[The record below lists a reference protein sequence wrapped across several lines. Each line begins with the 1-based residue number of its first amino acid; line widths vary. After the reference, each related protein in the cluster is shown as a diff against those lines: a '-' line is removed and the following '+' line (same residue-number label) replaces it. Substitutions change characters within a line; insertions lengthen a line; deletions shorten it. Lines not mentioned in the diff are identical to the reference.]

1 MANTKLRGEKAAAC
15 KIGCT
20 WQEYF
25 QKRQSGFKWCSA
37 CKTWTPL
44 AFFNRD
50 SGAIDGKSN
59 KCKSCSRAKDRQRY
73 KPVPLDL
80 QKPRG
85 FAVHPPRDGDKQQAR
100 NRVNR
105 EVAKGKLPHARTVP
119 CTDCG
124 HIGSDRLHEYDHY
137 LGYASINHLAVECVC
152 VPCHNKRE
160 QQRKKQEKVNEN

>member
-1 MANTKLRGEKAAAC
+1 MANTKTGGQKSAAF

-20 WQEYF
+20 WQEYS
-25 QKRQSGFKWCSA
+25 QKRQSGFNWCSV
-37 CKTWTPL
+37 CRTWMPL
-44 AFFNRD
+44 AFFNND
-50 SGAIDGKSN
+50 ANSVDGKCN
-59 KCKSCSRAKDRQRY
+59 KCKSCSRAIDRQRY
-73 KPVPLDL
+73 KPVPLDQ

-85 FAVHPPRDGDKQQAR
+85 FAPHPPRDGDKQQAR

-105 EVAKGKLPHARTVP
+105 EVRKGKLPRAQTVP

-137 LGYASINHLAVECVC
+137 LGYAAINHLAVQCVC

-160 QQRKKQEKVNEN
+160 QRRRSNDE

>member
-1 MANTKLRGEKAAAC
+1 VKKQPLVKSVVLGKNIFKNGNRVLSGVQLVKPGHRLLFSTK
-15 KIGCT
+15 I
-20 WQEYF
+20 QERY
-25 QKRQSGFKWCSA
+25 
-37 CKTWTPL
+37 
-44 AFFNRD
+44 
-50 SGAIDGKSN
+50 DGKNN

-137 LGYASINHLAVECVC
+137 LGYASINHWPWMCLRS
-152 VPCHNKRE
+152 VP
-160 QQRKKQEKVNEN
+160 QQTRTAAEKTGKVNEN